1 MARKSSSVFYLRK
14 YAETNAGT
22 AATSNIDISAYIDT
36 LKGNVLRINQVWFE
50 WTSDNGSP
58 ISVADVGVDHSVSA
72 GAQLCTETQTALQP
86 LTNTSLIAKHQI
98 YLSAADIEASGT
110 QVMTLF
116 HEDRAMNPA
125 DFDSGFLVA
134 NDNIQLL
141 VQDSPSPAVFTNPVR
156 CSVILECEQ
165 VKMSAADAQAILLS
179 QAIG

>member
-22 AATSNIDISAYIDT
+22 AATANIDISAYIDT

-50 WTSDNGSP
+50 WTSDDGSP
-58 ISVADVGVDHSVSA
+58 IDTADVGVDATTSA
-72 GAQLCTETQTALQP
+72 GGQLCTETQTALQP

-98 YLSAADIEASGT
+98 YLATDNQSGT
-110 QVMTLF
+110 NNLITY
-116 HEDRAMNPA
+116 HEDRSMNPA
-125 DFDSGFLVA
+125 DFDDGFLVA

-141 VQDSPSPAVFTNPVR
+141 VQDSPSPHTFANPVR

>member
-1 MARKSSSVFYLRK
+1 MAKKTSSVFYLRK
-14 YAETNAGT
+14 FAETNAGT
-22 AATSNIDISAYIDT
+22 AATANIDISAYIDT
-36 LKGNVLRINQVWFE
+36 LKGNVLKINQVWFE
-50 WTSDNGSP
+50 WTSDSGSP
-58 ISVADVGVDHSVSA
+58 IQVADIGDDHCVSA

-98 YLSAADIEASGT
+98 YLSTFDDGSGT
-110 QVMTLF
+110 QVIAMF

>member
-1 MARKSSSVFYLRK
+1 MAKKSSSVFYLRK
-14 YAETNAGT
+14 YAETNAGV
-22 AATSNIDISAYIDT
+22 AATATIDISAYIDT

-50 WTSDNGSP
+50 WTSDSGSP
-58 ISVADVGVDHSVSA
+58 IQVADIGLDHSVSA

-98 YLSAADIEASGT
+98 YLSTEDVSGT
-110 QVMTLF
+110 NIITMY
-116 HEDRAMNPA
+116 HEDRSMNPA
-125 DFDSGFLVA
+125 DFDDGFLVA

-141 VQDSPSPAVFTNPVR
+141 VQDSPSPAVFTAPVR

-165 VKMSAADAQAILLS
+165 VKMTAADAQAILLS

>member
-1 MARKSSSVFYLRK
+1 MAKKSSSVFYLRK

-22 AATSNIDISAYIDT
+22 AATADIDISAYIDT

-50 WTSDNGSP
+50 WTSDDGSP
-58 ISVADVGVDHSVSA
+58 IDTADVGVDASTSA
-72 GAQLCTETQTALQP
+72 GAQLCTESQTALQP
-86 LTNTSLIAKHQI
+86 LTNTSLVAKHQI
-98 YLSAADIEASGT
+98 YLSTDNQSGT
-110 QVMTLF
+110 NNFIMF

-134 NDNIQLL
+134 NDTIQLL
-141 VQDSPSPAVFTNPVR
+141 VQDSPAPHVFANPVR